1 MGESETS
8 GHFITCCKSPID
20 QKWYKYNDG
29 IVTSVINFKEEIIDY
44 AMPDILF
51 YQKLE
56 NIS

>member
-1 MGESETS
+1 ME
-8 GHFITCCKSPID
+8 
-20 QKWYKYNDG
+20 KYNDD

-56 NIS
+56 NNSSLTVFNKGKN

>member
-1 MGESETS
+1 MRQVD
-8 GHFITCCKSPID
+8 ITCCKSPID
-20 QKWYKYNDG
+20 QKWYKYNNG

-56 NIS
+56 NNS